1 MNGGL
6 FGVGLL
12 SLFIGTIFL
21 VVGFNQ
27 KVITSTY
34 FGKISGGIGAVLVF
48 TGIVM
53 MGLSTMV

>member
-27 KVITSTY
+27 KVSTSTY